1 MNRIF
6 SAIANNEDQ
15 VLDQLNKDIDI
26 AKEDGICE
34 ADQYTIT
41 ASDDKII
48 LHDKINDEDTEIIN
62 LENGDTTFSAVD
74 TNGDPKPDEV
84 LPLVTEK
91 NGKDFSEM
99 TDEELDETI
108 ELMSV
113 KASRVKK
120 FSLESLRTF
129 AKGGWKNGKLFITI
143 GDSDV
148 AIDLKN
154 KVAIVLDENLSTPI
168 DPKKS
173 LVDNLSAIEKFM
185 KENGLKVFSES
196 GASIS
201 DKKFSKIADLFIDLE
216 EYIFGAQG
224 DIKKSLQKF
233 AREHKMD
240 FKDAKE
246 AAIMMIK
253 IKDLTDDWGNLNEEE
268 DANGV
273 SQKVKDDL
281 IAQVKKFSEV
291 PTFSVKEFSDTYA
304 VYQEGGS
311 IGEKNNARVGS
322 KAVKVI
328 KTGLTE
334 EEAKEMKKR
343 WNKMLTPGEK
353 KYYRISYKYCKED
366 QIKDFDTKNFSNDP
380 KDWYVVGILVNKDG
394 EEEVYAAIQPQET
407 QPTKEEVLEFEP
419 DAQDLKYFKVFA
431 NEESADAYRD
441 GLAAKMGKTFSD
453 DEEWYEAHILSGRDE
468 GEYYAEAEVFGPA
481 TKEKLKEML
490 NKAAENVKRVNENP
504 PSPSHREYAPD
515 HIGYFK
521 DRNEAYEAAQA
532 KADEFMEENRE
543 YSKRFSEFSPAV
555 AKMFNKKS

>member
-26 AKEDGICE
+26 AKEDGICD

-41 ASDDKII
+41 ANDDKII

-74 TNGDPKPDEV
+74 TNGDPKPEGV

-91 NGKDFSEM
+91 SGKDFSEM

-113 KASRVKK
+113 KVSNVKH

-201 DKKFSKIADLFIDLE
+201 DKKFSKVADLLIDLE

-233 AREHKMD
+233 ARDHKMD

-253 IKDLTDDWGNLNEEE
+253 VKDLTDDWGNLNEEE

-281 IAQVKKFSEV
+281 IARVKKFS
-291 PTFSVKEFSDTYA
+291 D
-304 VYQEGGS
+304 
-311 IGEKNNARVGS
+311 
-322 KAVKVI
+322 
-328 KTGLTE
+328 
-334 EEAKEMKKR
+334 
-343 WNKMLTPGEK
+343 
-353 KYYRISYKYCKED
+353 
-366 QIKDFDTKNFSNDP
+366 ND
-380 KDWYVVGILVNKDG
+380 KDWYVVGILVNEDG
-394 EEEVYAAIQPQET
+394 EEEVYSAVQPQEN

-419 DAQDLKYFKVFA
+419 KAQDLKYFKVFA

-453 DEEWYEAHILSGRDE
+453 DEEWDIYVSYTDNE
-468 GEYYAEAEVFGPA
+468 GSRGYD
-481 TKEKLKEML
+481 LL
-490 NKAAENVKRVNENP
+490 NADGSKDKALEHAKKIMDNRVNKRSIRSYNIDKIEPSTFSRKGSDPNP
-504 PSPSHREYAPD
+504 TQEVVN
-515 HIGYFK
+515 K
-521 DRNEAYEAAQA
+521 DN
-532 KADEFMEENRE
+532 K
-543 YSKRFSEFSPAV
+543 FSNFSPVV